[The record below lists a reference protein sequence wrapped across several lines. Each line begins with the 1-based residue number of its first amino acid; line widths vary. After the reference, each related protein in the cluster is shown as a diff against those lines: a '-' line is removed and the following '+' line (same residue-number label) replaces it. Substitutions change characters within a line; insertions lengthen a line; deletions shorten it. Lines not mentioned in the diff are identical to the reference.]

1 MINGEVYAAK
11 MIHEAL
17 LETDE
22 RGGVESIATKYLTEC
37 RLMSRMRHPNIT
49 QFVGI
54 CFKAGSRLP
63 LLVMERLDCSL
74 DELVETTPTLPLS
87 VSVYMLM
94 GVCRGLLHL
103 HRESV
108 VHRDLTARN
117 VLLTTSLKAKITDFG
132 NSRIVRLEPG
142 RLART
147 LTRFPGTLVY
157 MAPEAVSERGQ
168 YGPSL
173 DVFSFGVLTLFVL
186 TQVHLYMHCVNLCMH
201 CVYVECIVCTYV
213 VVCHNDCK
221 CIHSFGYIH

>member
-1 MINGEVYAAK
+1 MQVMINGEVYAAK

-22 RGGVESIATKYLTEC
+22 RGGVDSLTTRYLTEC

-94 GVCRGLLHL
+94 GVCQGLLYL

-142 RLART
+142 RLAKT
-147 LTRFPGTLVY
+147 LSRFPGTLVY

-186 TQVHLYMHCVNLCMH
+186 TQVHLHRIALCVVRWFEVL
-201 CVYVECIVCTYV
+201 VTDTPTLVLTI
-213 VVCHNDCK
+213 
-221 CIHSFGYIH
+221 S

>member
-1 MINGEVYAAK
+1 
-11 MIHEAL
+11 
-17 LETDE
+17 
-22 RGGVESIATKYLTEC
+22 
-37 RLMSRMRHPNIT
+37 
-49 QFVGI
+49 
-54 CFKAGSRLP
+54 
-63 LLVMERLDCSL
+63 MERLGYSL

-94 GVCRGLLHL
+94 GVCQGLLHL

-117 VLLTTSLKAKITDFG
+117 VLLTTSLRAKITDFG
-132 NSRIVRLEPG
+132 NSRIVRLEPT
-142 RLART
+142 RT

-186 TQVHLYMHCVNLCMH
+186 TQVHLCSILCMWSAL
-201 CVYVECIVCTYV
+201 CVHMWLYVTIL
-213 VVCHNDCK
+213 
-221 CIHSFGYIH
+221 